1 MNPATHGQTQ
11 KNDVGKANAA
21 MEDCACHPVATV
33 IRIIPLAA
41 GSSESFRL
49 IRHGG
54 ECLPFAPRDQLA
66 DKSGVCSKTLEPAA
80 LSQSARSL
88 KQKSIPADCLL
99 LNQRFRIASV
109 S

>member
-1 MNPATHGQTQ
+1 MNLGTHGQTQ

-54 ECLPFAPRDQLA
+54 ECLPFAPRGQLGGQA
-66 DKSGVCSKTLEPAA
+66 FKSPVCVRKPSNLPHCHNQHAVLNKN
-80 LSQSARSL
+80 QSL
-88 KQKSIPADCLL
+88 Q
-99 LNQRFRIASV
+99 IAFC
-109 S
+109 